1 MPMVLAVGRTDLPY
15 VRWMKRGSQRAALT
29 SCPPGHV
36 WRDLRRRSGAL
47 QQCRTGVWSLGSPTC
62 QASPVDVDASCL
74 SRLRSPASF
83 VFALQSGRRGR
94 RRGRGPERGG
104 NNWQPVPRRW
114 IPPLLGTLPCAFI
127 IIKYAWVSVHI
138 SWILCIKGIKMQSVA
153 KTSKV
158 KRTEGME
165 WSWKYSLHTRTGTP
179 KSSGRCHPRNLR
191 EIPAE
196 ISLTMRFVHTGERPW
211 SGLIS

>member
-62 QASPVDVDASCL
+62 QASPWMWM
-74 SRLRSPASF
+74 PA
-83 VFALQSGRRGR
+83 VCPGSGRLH
-94 RRGRGPERGG
+94 PLSLHCSQDEEDEDEDEDQNEVVTTDSQFRGG
-104 NNWQPVPRRW
+104 GSH
-114 IPPLLGTLPCAFI
+114 PLLGTLPCAFI